1 MWYVIIIIIISVIF
15 WLQGFLYDGMEITR
29 LFFGLQLDDFIISAY
44 GKEQREDNYAGS
56 NHQAVAMA
64 P

>member
-1 MWYVIIIIIISVIF
+1 MLLLLLLYQLFSGF
-15 WLQGFLYDGMEITR
+15 KGFLYDGMEITR

>member
-1 MWYVIIIIIISVIF
+1 
-15 WLQGFLYDGMEITR
+15 MEITR

-44 GKEQREDNYAGS
+44 GKEQREDNYVGS